1 MSGDTFDRDNSEKPA
16 SDDLIEDSI
25 LATTELNQILSD
37 IVEVVNCLL
46 RLSVAIRNP
55 APHDRLMKSKSSDT
69 SHYEPYDIQ
78 HVSMKFPGADKEI
91 TARLGKAISRRRQ
104 YFKYRE
110 EHHKLSQGLDFNS
123 GMTEIVGPS
132 TIVSPLPQHIKGGAG
147 VAGDLGT
154 LDEDERSE
162 TGISQTTYATS
173 VANSEQIRTPPLP
186 KQSKDGPFE
195 CPFCF
200 VIISA
205 STPLS
210 WK

>member
-1 MSGDTFDRDNSEKPA
+1 M
-16 SDDLIEDSI
+16 L
-25 LATTELNQILSD
+25 D
-37 IVEVVNCLL
+37 IIEVVNCLL

-55 APHDRLMKSKSSDT
+55 APHDRLTKSKSTDT

-78 HVSMKFPGADKEI
+78 HVCTKFPNADEKI

-110 EHHKLSQGLDFNS
+110 EHHNKLSQGLDFNS
-123 GMTEIVGPS
+123 GITEIVGPS
-132 TIVSPLPQHIKGGAG
+132 TIASSLPQHIKGGAG

-162 TGISQTTYATS
+162 TGISQTSYATS
-173 VANSEQIRTPPLP
+173 VADSEKIRVPPLP

-200 VIISA
+200 MIISA